1 MTAGDAVQVLADR
14 EAVHDVMIRY
24 ADGVDRR
31 DMEQVRSCFAPD
43 LRVVGW
49 GGGFP
54 DRDAMITYISG
65 VAIFHTT
72 MHMFGND
79 YIDVDGDTAH
89 IDCYAMLTH
98 HLDDAS
104 GGASEMNVSGGRY
117 VESLERRDD
126 RWVIVERGGD
136 PQWPSRGVTHVSD
149 TDDPATQWLLDRA
162 EIHDLMMQYA
172 LGIDLRDY
180 DRVARCFAS
189 SFHAQYGD
197 REFTD
202 TDALIAFVSGVEH
215 FASTTHFLGSQLIEV
230 DRDDAWMHTYSLV
243 THRPDDADVSG
254 HWFAAGRYLD
264 HLVREDGRWRIAH
277 RGPSAH
283 DGRPAPRAAP
293 SSDDARVQ
301 GLLDRAAVHDAIVNS
316 AIASDA
322 KNGST
327 RHLVNNERIEVAGD
341 EATAQTYVYVTE
353 QGSDGRPSPW
363 SRGARRW
370 IDRLRRVGKEWRVVD
385 RVDET
390 TRVPDELMISADEAA
405 ARARTRATNR

>member
-1 MTAGDAVQVLADR
+1 MPGRDAVQLLVDR
-14 EAVHDVMIRY
+14 DAIHDVMFRY

-31 DMEQVRSCFAPD
+31 DMERVRACFAPD
-43 LRVVGW
+43 LRVVDW
-49 GGGFP
+49 GGGFA

-79 YIDVDGDTAH
+79 YIDVEGDTAH

-98 HLDDAS
+98 HLDDAQ
-104 GGASEMNVSGGRY
+104 GVTSEMNVSGGRY
-117 VESLERRDD
+117 VESLTRRDGQ
-126 RWVIVERGGD
+126 WVVTQRGGD
-136 PQWPSRGVTHVSD
+136 PQWSSRGTIDMV

-180 DRVARCFAS
+180 ERVRRCFAS

-202 TDALIAFVSGVEH
+202 PDELIEFVSGVEH

-230 DRDDAWMHTYSLV
+230 DGDDAWMQAYSIV
-243 THRPDDADVSG
+243 THRPDDDDQTG
-254 HWFAAGRYLD
+254 HWFATGRYVD

-283 DGRPAPRAAP
+283 DRRAVPRAAP
-293 SSDDARVQ
+293 RSDDTRAQ
-301 GLLDRAAVHDAIVNS
+301 GLIDRAIIHDAIVDS
-316 AIASDA
+316 ALTLDA
-322 KNGST
+322 RTGRT
-327 RHLVNNERIEVAGD
+327 QHLLNNQVIEIDGD
-341 EATAQTYVYVTE
+341 DATAQSYVYLTE
-353 QGSDGRPSPW
+353 RGPNGRPSAW
-363 SRGARRW
+363 SQGARRW
-370 IDRLRRVGKEWRVVD
+370 RDRWQRVDTEWRLVD

-405 ARARTRATNR
+405 ARARQ